1 MNTLS
6 IAQSRIGLT
15 LPKDLI
21 EYIWQFNYNYAVNII
36 NKYTKKFIYNKVSVL
51 TSMIHSAGSH
61 YQLGYAAKNYLLF
74 YNNRLLSNKNILTT
88 LNACKCCD
96 RHQINKPCTLSKYI
110 SSDEPLNQNTICICA
125 CRHTARFICREID

>member
-6 IAQSRIGLT
+6 IAQSRIGVT

-36 NKYTKKFIYNKVSVL
+36 NKYTRNFIYNKVNILV
-51 TSMIHSAGSH
+51 SMVRSAGSH
-61 YQLGYAAKNYLLF
+61 SHLGYGAKNYMLF

-96 RHQINKPCTLSKYI
+96 RHQKNKPHTLYNYI
-110 SSDEPLNQNTICICA
+110 EQGVPLNQNVTCPCM
-125 CRHTARFICREID
+125 CRHMARFICREIY